1 MSDLYKIE
9 VCVKM
14 DSDALVGDIKITDKL
29 SGVSVFPSIGEILDN
44 LSTDELDKLIVRIEN
59 IKRYREVE

>member
-1 MSDLYKIE
+1 MSDNKIE
-9 VCVKM
+9 VKM
-14 DSDALVGDIKITDKL
+14 CPEYNDLVGYFRITDRHTNETI
-29 SGVSVFPSIGEILDN
+29 SVTVGEILDN